1 MIAVAYNQSNGDLY
15 RSKCVFK
22 IYVTVKISAF
32 LTACFSRRG
41 HLLCLPSIFLYP
53 PCYKGCVTSKF
64 LIRWIIKI

>member
-1 MIAVAYNQSNGDLY
+1 MMIAVAYNQSNGDLY

-41 HLLCLPSIFLYP
+41 HLLCVFLLYFYIP
-53 PCYKGCVTSKF
+53 
-64 LIRWIIKI
+64 LAIRAV